1 MTIVLRKEERHKGI
15 AIPVSFIDDKPR
27 FLTMRDRRFK
37 EWLFVTGGCRKR
49 EVFNP
54 LRCALRELEEE
65 TRGVI
70 NLKNGKFSYFKF
82 TTKERSAEEKTKDI
96 ADGIEVTL
104 VYHVYVIE
112 FNVNR
117 TIQGNLINRFN
128 YQRARTELR
137 KKNKLPIRRTYD
149 ENDFM
154 SFDTLDE
161 FKRRRLW
168 DLIDKNII
176 QNPAFYVALT
186 SSNREIFNMSRN

>member
-112 FNVNR
+112 FNINR
-117 TIQGNLINRFN
+117 AVQGNLISRFN

-186 SSNREIFNMSRN
+186 SSNREIFNIPRN

>member
-112 FNVNR
+112 FNINR
-117 TIQGNLINRFN
+117 VVQGHLINRFN
-128 YQRARTELR
+128 CQRARTELR